1 MSKSVTEIRKS
12 MAEQGFGQEQIELFG
27 KLYTSWR
34 RQEKSRLDW
43 SKIRTPSE
51 DAILDYE
58 ELPKVTEKR
67 TTKLLSKLAVCRL
80 NGGLGTSMGC
90 VGPKSAIE
98 VRGGQSFLDLIVT
111 QIHHLNE
118 KHGSQVP
125 LVLMNSFNTE
135 QDTAKIIKKYEDDVT
150 IHTFTQHEFPRLRRD
165 SFQPMNRKKHGDAVS
180 YPPGHGDFFDS
191 IHKSGVLEDL
201 IAEGKEFM
209 FVANADNLGAS
220 VDLTILSEMERSKAP
235 FLMEVTAKTRA
246 DIKGGTLVK
255 SGHNGLRLL
264 EIAQV
269 PKENVE
275 EFKSVKTFKI
285 FNTNNIWINLK
296 ALKEKLDNGGLELEV
311 IVNKKSVNQLPVI
324 QLETAIGGAIN
335 NFEGAR
341 AIKVPRSRFLPVK
354 KTDDLL
360 LVQSNLFVLKDGVL
374 VRNPER
380 QFAGLPLIR
389 LGPYFKNFDDYQQRF
404 ETIPDILELDLL
416 TVVGDVTFG
425 SHITLRGNVI
435 LVCEQGGLRLP
446 DGATLE
452 NKVLTGTIKMGEL

>member
-1 MSKSVTEIRKS
+1 MSKSVKEIAKS
-12 MAEQGFGQEQIELFG
+12 MADQGFGVQQIELFS
-27 KLYTSWR
+27 KLYSSWQ
-34 RQEKSRLDW
+34 RQSKTTLDW
-43 SKIRTPSE
+43 GKIKTP
-51 DAILDYE
+51 DADSILPYKDLAE
-58 ELPKVTEKR
+58 VTEKR
-67 TTKLLSKLAVCRL
+67 ATKLLGQLAVCRL

-90 VGPKSAIE
+90 IGPKSAIE

-111 QIHHLNE
+111 QISELNARHNTE
-118 KHGSQVP
+118 VP

-135 QDTAKIIKKYEDDVT
+135 QDTLKIIKKYEEDLT
-150 IHTFTQHEFPRLRRD
+150 IFNFTQNEFPRLRRD
-165 SFQPMNRKKHGDAVS
+165 SFLPMNRKKHGDAVS

-191 IHKSGVLEDL
+191 IHQSGILDAL
-201 IAEGKEFM
+201 LAAGKEFM

-220 VDLTILSEMERSKAP
+220 VDLKILSEMERSNTP
-235 FLMEVTAKTRA
+235 FLMEVTQKTRA
-246 DIKGGTLVK
+246 DVKGGTLVK
-255 SGHNGLRLL
+255 AGPKGLRLL

-285 FNTNNIWINLK
+285 FNTNNLWINLR
-296 ALKEKLDNGGLELEV
+296 ALKDKLDNGGLELEV
-311 IVNKKSVNQLPVI
+311 IENKKTVNHLPVL
-324 QLETAIGGAIN
+324 QLETAIGGAIA
-335 NFEGAR
+335 NFKGAR
-341 AIKVPRSRFLPVK
+341 AIQVPRSRFLPVK

-360 LVQSNLFVLKDGVL
+360 LVQSNLFVLQDGVL

-389 LGPYFKNFDDYQQRF
+389 LGPYFKNFEDYQQRF

-435 LVCEQGGLRLP
+435 LVCEQGGLQLP
-446 DGATLE
+446 DGTTLE
-452 NKVLTGTIKMGEL
+452 NKVLTGSIKMGEL